1 MVNHDADSVGKSAT
15 YLVSGGASHLGAAI
29 VRQISSAGHH
39 VIIGDTDESAAAKI
53 ADELDGMA
61 VAYRCDVRSDQDLRG
76 IVEFAR
82 DTYGGLNGIVNNAV
96 SYLDNGITSSRADW
110 HEAFDVCVFGGA
122 RLLAEALPLMAQSS
136 RAAVVNVA
144 SIAAKIA
151 QRDRALY
158 PTAKAAIL
166 HLTRLQ
172 ALQLAEDNI
181 RVNSVSPAWTWSRPI
196 ELATSGDRAHADSV
210 GAALHPLGRIADAQE
225 VAEVVYFLLSPA
237 SSFVTG
243 ADVPVDGGH
252 AILGPDA
259 GHSLQGKLRK

>member
-1 MVNHDADSVGKSAT
+1 LEDRNADLNGQSAT
-15 YLVSGGASHLGAAI
+15 YIVSGGASRLGAAI
-29 VRQISSAGHH
+29 ARQISSAGHH
-39 VIIGDTDESAAAKI
+39 VIIGDSDERAAAEV
-53 ADELDGMA
+53 ADELKGSA
-61 VAYRCDVRSDQDLRG
+61 VAYRCDVRSDQDLKG

-82 DTYGGLNGIVNNAV
+82 DTYGELNGIVNNAV
-96 SYLDNGITSSRADW
+96 SYLDNGVTSSRADW
-110 HEAFDVCVFGGA
+110 HEAFDVCLFGGA
-122 RLLAEALPLMAQSS
+122 RLLAEAIPLLTQSS

-144 SIAAKIA
+144 SIAAKVA

-172 ALQLAEDNI
+172 AVQLAEANI

-210 GAALHPLGRIADAQE
+210 GAALHPLCRIADAEE
-225 VAEVVYFLLSPA
+225 VAQVVYFLLSPA

-243 ADVPVDGGH
+243 ADFPVDGGH